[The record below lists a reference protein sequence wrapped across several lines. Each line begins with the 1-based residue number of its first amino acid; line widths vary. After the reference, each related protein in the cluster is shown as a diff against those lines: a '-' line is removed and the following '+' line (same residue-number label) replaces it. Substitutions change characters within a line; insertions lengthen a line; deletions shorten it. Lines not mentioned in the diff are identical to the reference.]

1 VKAAGQMELFG
12 KPEKHDV
19 IDGPEQCFPEPEQ
32 LEAIEH
38 VHGPMLVVAGAGTGK
53 TTVLASRVVRLIE
66 RGLAE
71 PREILAV
78 TYTRNSASDLLKRIA
93 RLWRGSDDPATLSQV
108 VDSGLKVGT
117 FHAHCYLLLRNA
129 GQKFD
134 LIDDQD
140 LYVLLRRRIEDLQLQ
155 YYVKAATPGKFIE
168 GLTKFF
174 KRCHDELKTPD
185 DFDAYVAKLESKQI
199 PLPRVNH
206 SKDAEAMPEEEVLGR
221 CREIGRVFR
230 YAEDMLAAENLGTYS
245 HVITRAVALLRGD
258 EHAEHLQR
266 ARQGA
271 RFVLI
276 DEFQDSNVGQI
287 ELTRLLAG
295 ETANVFAVGDPDQ
308 AIYRFRGA
316 TAGTFDHFLRT
327 FGVDRVKR
335 VTMSE
340 NRRSTAFILRSA
352 YSVIERNPD
361 ITSVELPGGERWVR
375 APLQHSRTKAEP
387 NPVPLV
393 QVRGWDDTASEASFV
408 AREILRLRGETGRSW
423 RDFAVLYRLHKN
435 RNELVEQLLER
446 GIPFTV
452 TGLDVLQTA
461 EVRDLLAGLRA
472 VVGGDDVALLRVAAL
487 PRFQVDGA
495 ELRTAL
501 ATAEECRLEPVL
513 ERVAGGAEA
522 ITTLLEARHEVQRMQ
537 SQALAA
543 CGIVQQM
550 LGIPPSE
557 NAAEFTEFVQSWGR
571 KPRQVA
577 GDGTLAEFLDYLEYF
592 TEIGGQIVAPDE
604 MQDDTPAA
612 LQMEL
617 GQTSA
622 AEANDGDAV
631 QLLTV
636 HAAKGLEFPVVFVLR
651 VMNKSFPAQYK
662 EELVEFPDELR
673 DPDSRQ
679 ADDPKDVHGQEER
692 RLFYVA
698 VTRAEDQLILCS
710 KKGTGK
716 DPTPPGYL
724 RKDILAAAARSTP
737 RFAEYALVPAD
748 ESVPQIEAAAEP
760 GTRLAEWMALPALAR
775 TISRRL
781 SASAVEKYERCP
793 LSFKLGLEWKLP
805 EEPAA
810 NLQFG
815 SAMHSALLAYFDAVR
830 KERPMSADEVV
841 SYFLGEFG
849 KAKID
854 DPTQRR
860 LYERDGDVQLRRFLA
875 SPAALPHGR
884 VALVEHTFTTELGGT
899 RIAGRIDRVDEDDD
913 GYVIVDYKTGKPK
926 EQEIADKSLQ
936 LSTYALAMSAKKPV
950 KLLIFQNLEDN
961 STVVTSRPVEK
972 LREAETRI
980 ATVAAG
986 IARGDFDASP
996 GTHCAWC
1003 GYRTVC
1009 PEMEVRLPSTKGKNG
1024 TGR

>member
-1 VKAAGQMELFG
+1 VKAAGQMHLFG
-12 KPEKHDV
+12 KPEQHDA
-19 IDGPEQCFPEPEQ
+19 IEKAKILTPTPEQ
-32 LEAIEH
+32 LSAIKH

-66 RGLAE
+66 EGLAE

-93 RLWRGSDDPATLSQV
+93 RLWKGSDGPATVSQV
-108 VDSGLKVGT
+108 ADSGLKVGT
-117 FHAHCYLLLRNA
+117 FHAYCYLLLRNA
-129 GQKFD
+129 GQGFD

-140 LYVLLRRRIEDLQLQ
+140 LYVLLRRRIEDLKLQ
-155 YYVKAATPGKFIE
+155 YYVKAATPGEFLE

-185 DFDAYVAKLESKQI
+185 DYDAYVAKLESKQI
-199 PLPRVNH
+199 PLPRV
-206 SKDAEAMPEEEVLGR
+206 SRGKDAEAMPEDEVLGR
-221 CREIGRVFR
+221 CREIARVFR
-230 YAEDMLAAENLGTYS
+230 YVEDMLAAENLGTYS
-245 HVITRAVALLRGD
+245 HVITRAVALLRD
-258 EHAEHLQR
+258 PERAEHLER

-295 ETANVFAVGDPDQ
+295 ETANMFAVGDPDQ

-327 FGVDRVKR
+327 FGVARVRR
-335 VTMSE
+335 VTMAE
-340 NRRSTAFILRSA
+340 NRRSTDFILRSA
-352 YSVIERNPD
+352 YSVIERNPE

-375 APLQHSRTKAEP
+375 TPLQHSRTKAEP

-393 QVRGWDDTASEASFV
+393 QIRGWDDTASEASFV
-408 AREILRLRGETGRSW
+408 AREIVRLRGEGGRPW
-423 RDFAVLYRLHKN
+423 RDFAVLYRNHKN
-435 RNELVEQLLER
+435 RNELVEQLIER
-446 GIPFTV
+446 GVPFSV
-452 TGLDVLQTA
+452 TGLDLLQTT

-487 PRFQVDGA
+487 PRFQADGA

-513 ERVAGGAEA
+513 ERVAGGAEV
-522 ITTLLEARHEVQRMQ
+522 ITSLLEARHKVQRLQ
-537 SQALAA
+537 GRALAA
-543 CGIVQQM
+543 CGIVQQQFGM
-550 LGIPPSE
+550 PASA
-557 NAAEFTEFVQSWGR
+557 NAAEFTEFVQAWSR
-571 KPRQVA
+571 KPRQIA
-577 GDGTLAEFLDYLEYF
+577 GEGTLGQFLDYLEYF
-592 TEIGGQIVAPDE
+592 IEAGGQICAPEE

-622 AEANDGDAV
+622 SQAKDGDTV

-651 VMNKSFPAQYK
+651 VMNRTFPVQYR
-662 EELVEFPDELR
+662 EGLVEFPDELR
-673 DPDSRQ
+673 DPDSRL
-679 ADDPKDVHGQEER
+679 ADDPKNVHSQEER

-698 VTRAEDQLILCS
+698 VTRAEDQLILCA
-710 KKGTGK
+710 KKGKGK

-724 RKDILAAAARSTP
+724 RELLTAGAGSIP
-737 RFAEYALVPAD
+737 RFAEYALVPAE
-748 ESVPQIEAAAEP
+748 ESIRRIEAAAGP
-760 GTRLAEWMALPALAR
+760 MTRLAEWVTLPALPQ
-775 TISRRL
+775 TTSRRL

-793 LSFKLGLEWKLP
+793 LSYKLGLEWKLP
-805 EEPAA
+805 EEPTA

-815 SAMHSALLAYFDAVR
+815 SAMHSALMAYFDALR
-830 KERPMSADEVV
+830 KERHMSPDEVV
-841 SYFLGEFG
+841 SYFLEEFG
-849 KAKID
+849 KAKIN

-860 LYERDGDVQLRRFLA
+860 LYERDGDLQLRRFLA
-875 SPAALPHGR
+875 SPAAIPHGR
-884 VALVEHTFTTELGGT
+884 VVLVEHKFATELAGT
-899 RIAGRIDRVDEDDD
+899 RVGGRIDRVDEDDD
-913 GYVIVDYKTGKPK
+913 GYVIVDYKTGRPK
-926 EQEIADKSLQ
+926 QQDVADKSLQ

-961 STVVTSRPVEK
+961 STVCTTRPVEA

-980 ATVAAG
+980 VTVAEG
-986 IARGDFDASP
+986 IARGNFDATP

-1009 PEMEVRLPSTKGKNG
+1009 PEMEVSLPSRNGKDD
-1024 TGR
+1024 RVE

>member
-1 VKAAGQMELFG
+1 VKAAGQLDLFG
-12 KPEKHDV
+12 KPQQHETIEKPERLTPT
-19 IDGPEQCFPEPEQ
+19 PEQR
-32 LEAIEH
+32 EAIEH
-38 VHGPMLVVAGAGTGK
+38 GSGPMLVVAGAGTGK

-66 RGLAE
+66 EGLAE

-93 RLWRGSDDPATLSQV
+93 RLWKGSDDPATVNQV
-108 VDSGLKVGT
+108 AESGLKVGT
-117 FHAHCYLLLRNA
+117 FHACCYLLLRNA
-129 GQKFD
+129 GQRFD

-140 LYVLLRRRIEDLQLQ
+140 LYVLLRRRIEDLKLE
-155 YYVKAATPGKFIE
+155 YYAKAASPGEFLE

-185 DFDAYVAKLESKQI
+185 DYDAYVAKLESQQI
-199 PLPRVNH
+199 PLPRVSR
-206 SKDAEAMPEEEVLGR
+206 SKDAESMPEDEVLGR
-221 CREIGRVFR
+221 CREIARVFR
-230 YAEDMLAAENLGTYS
+230 YVEDMLAAEKLGTFS
-245 HVITRAVALLRGD
+245 HVITRAVALLRST
-258 EHAEHLQR
+258 ENAEYLDR
-266 ARQGA
+266 ARQIA

-327 FGVDRVKR
+327 FGLDRVKR
-335 VTMSE
+335 VTMSQ
-340 NRRSTAFILRSA
+340 NRRSTDFILRSA
-352 YSVIERNPD
+352 YSVIERNPE

-375 APLQHSRTKAEP
+375 TPLQHSRTKAEP
-387 NPVPLV
+387 NPVPPV
-393 QVRGWDDTASEASFV
+393 QIRGWDDIDSEASFV
-408 AREILRLRGETGRSW
+408 AREIVRLRGETGRPW
-423 RDFAVLYRLHKN
+423 GDFAVLYRKHRDRSEIVN
-435 RNELVEQLLER
+435 QLIER
-446 GIPFTV
+446 GVPFSV
-452 TGLDVLQTA
+452 TGVDVLQTP
-461 EVRDLLAGLRA
+461 EVRDVLAGLRA

-513 ERVAGGAEA
+513 ERVAGGAEV
-522 ITTLLEARHEVQRMQ
+522 ITALVEARHKVQRMQ

-543 CGIVQQM
+543 CGIVQQ
-550 LGIPPSE
+550 LFGIPPSA

-571 KPRQVA
+571 KPHQVA
-577 GDGTLAEFLDYLEYF
+577 GDGTLTEFLDYLEYF
-592 TEIGGQIVAPDE
+592 TEVGGQVVAPE
-604 MQDDTPAA
+604 EVQDDTPAA

-622 AEANDGDAV
+622 SKANEGDAV

-651 VMNKSFPAQYK
+651 VMNRSFPTQYK
-662 EELVEFPDELR
+662 EDLVEFPDELR
-673 DPDSRQ
+673 DPDSRL
-679 ADDPKDVHGQEER
+679 ADDPKNVHSQEER

-710 KKGTGK
+710 KQGTGK

-724 RKDILAAAARSTP
+724 RNDVLAAGARSNP
-737 RFAEYALVPAD
+737 RFAEYAAVPA
-748 ESVPQIEAAAEP
+748 EASIPLIEAAVEL
-760 GTRLAEWMALPALAR
+760 GTRLAEWMALPALPQ

-781 SASAVEKYERCP
+781 SASAVENYERCP
-793 LSFKLGLEWKLP
+793 LSYKLGREWKLP
-805 EEPAA
+805 GEPAA

-849 KAKID
+849 KMKID

-860 LYERDGDVQLRRFLA
+860 LYERDGDLQLRRFLA
-875 SPAALPHGR
+875 SSAALPHGK
-884 VALVEHTFTTELGGT
+884 VALVEHTFTTELAGT
-899 RIAGRIDRVDEDDD
+899 RVAGRIDRVDEDDD

-926 EQEIADKSLQ
+926 QQDVADESLQ

-961 STVVTSRPVEK
+961 STVCTTRPVEK
-972 LREAETRI
+972 LREAEIRI
-980 ATVAAG
+980 ATVAEG
-986 IARGDFDASP
+986 IARGNFDATP

-1009 PEMEVRLPSTKGKNG
+1009 PEMEVSLPSRNGKND
-1024 TGR
+1024 RVE